1 MVANDTG
8 LVRAPARPA
17 RPSPD
22 EIDAV
27 ILDTAAEVFAR
38 HGFAGTSVQQVAD
51 AVGYSK
57 TGLLRRFPSK
67 QALYD
72 AVVDHITQALQAVR
86 RQTHA
91 RDGDRGADFI
101 RTTASAAFAHPGGV
115 LLMLEAL
122 RSGSDLPHAQ
132 RLGELAHLLIQDVTA
147 GLSDGSD
154 QLRAVLAIQL
164 VANAATFTITPDAP
178 VFDLTTAQV
187 HDLALELARDV
198 LGAPAA
204 PTAHP

>member
-8 LVRAPARPA
+8 VVRIPARPA

-38 HGFAGTSVQQVAD
+38 HGFTGTSVQQVAD
-51 AVGYSK
+51 TVGYSK

-72 AVVDHITQALQAVR
+72 AVVDHIIDAIGSLRLATAGP
-86 RQTHA
+86 RQ
-91 RDGDRGADFI
+91 DGGGDFM
-101 RTTASAAFAHPGGV
+101 RTAASAAFAHPGGV

-122 RSGSDLPHAQ
+122 RTDSDLPHAG
-132 RLGELAHLLIQDVTA
+132 RLGEQAHLLIEDMTV
-147 GLSDGSD
+147 GLTDGRE

-164 VANAATFTITPDAP
+164 VAHAAMLTIAPDAP

-204 PTAHP
+204 H